1 MSAKD
6 FRDLLVWRKADQVT
20 LGVYEITTAFPKH
33 ELYSLTSQMQRAA
46 VSVPANI
53 VEGFGRRSAPE
64 KARFYNIAE
73 ASAAELQYYL
83 LLSRKLK
90 YWKGPST
97 VEDLL
102 GEVRRMLHALVNST
116 LSGRLSRP

>member
-1 MSAKD
+1 MSAQD
-6 FRDLLVWRKADQVT
+6 FRDLVVWRKADQVA
-20 LGVYEITTAFPKH
+20 LGVYEITTAFPRH
-33 ELYSLTSQMQRAA
+33 ERYSLTSQMQRAA

-97 VEDLL
+97 LEDLL
-102 GEVRRMLHALVNST
+102 EEIRRMLRALVNSA

>member
-6 FRDLLVWRKADQVT
+6 FTDLIVWRKADQVT
-20 LGVYEITTAFPKH
+20 TGVYEITKAFPRH
-33 ELYSLTSQMQRAA
+33 ELYGLTSQMQRAA

-83 LLSRKLK
+83 MLSLKLK
-90 YWKGPST
+90 YWEGPPT
-97 VEDLL
+97 LAELL
-102 GEVRRMLHALVNST
+102 AEVRRMLRALVNAT
-116 LSGRLSRP
+116 LAGAR